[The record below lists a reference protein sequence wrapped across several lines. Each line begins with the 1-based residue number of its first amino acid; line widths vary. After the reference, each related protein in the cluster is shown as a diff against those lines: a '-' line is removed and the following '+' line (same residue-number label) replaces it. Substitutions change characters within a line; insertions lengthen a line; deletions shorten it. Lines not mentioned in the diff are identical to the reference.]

1 MIKNTTP
8 VLVKKKKIKKYLA
21 NRVLSVSAG
30 GRCQCLKEGHC
41 CALQTSFLE
50 VQEICGEIISDSN
63 DINSTLNPY
72 VWN

>member
-1 MIKNTTP
+1 MIKNTIP
-8 VLVKKKKIKKYLA
+8 VLVKINVFFKYLA
-21 NRVLSVSAG
+21 NPVLSVSAG
-30 GRCQCLKEGHC
+30 GRCQCLKEGYC